1 MLAEILWPPPAGLLS
16 ESSLSTVGGS
26 QLFSAKIFIN
36 TEFGKSSS
44 IQWKVVFVAG
54 MTTAEQCTIFR
65 EIMDV
70 KHSRFHVSGLMN
82 ELQQLSITP
91 K

>member
-1 MLAEILWPPPAGLLS
+1 MFIAAVIWGRGDNNLTSVSGATFSGTEENNRTERQLVERSLLMLAEILWPPPAGLLS

-44 IQWKVVFVAG
+44 IQ
-54 MTTAEQCTIFR
+54 
-65 EIMDV
+65 
-70 KHSRFHVSGLMN
+70 
-82 ELQQLSITP
+82 
-91 K
+91 